1 MWAHLSNISKGDA
14 ENTPHASPPILLLL
28 SGWAGSGKDAA
39 AALLGEEHRFHRF
52 AFADP
57 LKAAVSAATGLHP
70 SRFERP
76 YKDRPINEGGGQT
89 PRDLLIAHA
98 DAARAVDRDIYSQA
112 IVTDILQ
119 SGYRRVVISDWRYQR
134 EGAVVADALAAQ
146 GWCIVRARV
155 TRPGVIPSSAPIE
168 HDLDDFPMDWRIE
181 NDGSL
186 SDLRVKLTAWAAGL

>member
-1 MWAHLSNISKGDA
+1 MSAV
-14 ENTPHASPPILLLL
+14 PPVLLLL

-76 YKDRPINEGGGQT
+76 YKDRPLSASHRHSPAT

-98 DAARAVDRDIYSQA
+98 DAARAVDRDIYSRA

-119 SGYRRVVISDWRYQR
+119 SGHRRVVISDWRYQR
-134 EGAVVADALAAQ
+134 EGAVVADALAER
-146 GWCIVRARV
+146 GWRIVRARV

-186 SDLRVKLTAWAAGL
+186 SDLRVKLTTWAAGL